1 MGSMHGRGSAVS
13 FALLI
18 GVGLCAALQGSCCVA
33 QAAPAAASAAAS
45 TPAASA
51 SDQDSAVVDAAR
63 RRVADGDL
71 ALATTELAAYVAAHP
86 RTIEPARYL
95 GDLYY
100 RASNF
105 NAAEATYLAI
115 LRYAPDDHITHD
127 RLGGVYAAED
137 RVDAAITQFE
147 ASLPY
152 ASGYGHLVAV
162 HRRLGDLDHFVQEYR
177 DAAEGDTFD
186 PGPQY
191 AIGAIY
197 RAAHRP
203 HDAIEYLLRA
213 LTLEPRSCQTLSE
226 LGSTYLDLH
235 QNATA
240 IDVLKRCLSMQPGN
254 REALVNLSSAYIEDG
269 RDADA
274 LPIVQQANREQPDMP
289 DALVNLGCI
298 EDDGGRWQNALSD
311 YLKAVTVD
319 PLDRDAYVDLGYDYA
334 SHRLY
339 ALAEAAILKG
349 LSVSPGD
356 GRLHY
361 LLAITYADQGKRDQ
375 ARTEYERAAGSDEPE
390 IARAASR
397 DLAIF

>member
-1 MGSMHGRGSAVS
+1 MGRMLGRARAVS
-13 FALLI
+13 TALVA
-18 GVGLCAALQGSCCVA
+18 GVAFFVTLSGSRCVA
-33 QAAPAAASAAAS
+33 FAAPAAAPAPVVDRSADDAAA
-45 TPAASA
+45 
-51 SDQDSAVVDAAR
+51 VDAAR
-63 RRVADGDL
+63 RKVADGNL
-71 ALATTELAAYVAAHP
+71 AGATTDLAAYVATHP
-86 RTIEPARYL
+86 KTIEPARYL

-105 NAAEATYLAI
+105 SAAESTYLAI
-115 LRYAPDDHITHD
+115 LRYAPDDRITHD

-137 RVDAAITQFE
+137 RVTDAISQFE

-152 ASGYGHLVAV
+152 ASGYGHLVQV
-162 HRRLGDLDHFVQEYR
+162 HQRLGDLDRFIREYR
-177 DAAEGDTFD
+177 DAAEGDVFQ

-191 AIGAIY
+191 AIGTIY

-203 HDAIEYLLRA
+203 HDAIEYLMRA
-213 LTLEPRSCQTLSE
+213 LDLAPRSCQTLSE
-226 LGSTYLDLH
+226 LGSAYLDLH

-240 IDVLKRCLSMQPGN
+240 VEVLERCLAMQPGN
-254 REALVNLSSAYIEDG
+254 REALVNLSSAYIEEG

-274 LPIVQQANREQPDMP
+274 LPLVERANHEQPDMP

-298 EDDGGRWQNALSD
+298 EDDAGRWQNALTD
-311 YLKAVTVD
+311 YLKATAVD

-339 ALAEAAILKG
+339 ALAEAALLKG
-349 LSVSPGD
+349 LSVSPAD

-361 LLAITYADQGKRDQ
+361 LLAVTYADQGKRDL
-375 ARTEYERAAGSDEPE
+375 ARAEYQRAAGSDEPE
-390 IARAASR
+390 IARAASQ

>member
-13 FALLI
+13 IALLV
-18 GVGLCAALQGSCCVA
+18 GVGLCAALSGSRCAA
-33 QAAPAAASAAAS
+33 QAAPADAAPVAS
-45 TPAASA
+45 TPVASTLG
-51 SDQDSAVVDAAR
+51 QDSAAVDTAR

-71 ALATTELAAYVAAHP
+71 AGATTQLAAYVAAHP
-86 RTIEPARYL
+86 RTVEPARYL

-115 LRYAPDDHITHD
+115 LRYAPDDQVTHD
-127 RLGGVYAAED
+127 RLGGIYAAED
-137 RVDAAITQFE
+137 RVDAAIAQFE

-152 ASGYGHLVAV
+152 ASGYAHLVAV
-162 HRRLGDLDHFVQEYR
+162 HRRRGDLDQFIREYR
-177 DAAEGDTFD
+177 DAAEGDAFE

-197 RAAHRP
+197 RAARRP
-203 HDAIEYLLRA
+203 SDAVEYLLRA
-213 LTLEPRSCQTLSE
+213 LAMEPGSCQTLSE
-226 LGSTYLDLH
+226 LGSAYIDLH
-235 QNATA
+235 ENAMA
-240 IDVLKRCLSMQPGN
+240 IDVLKRCLAIQPGN
-254 REALVNLSSAYIEDG
+254 RDALVNLSSAYIEDG
-269 RDADA
+269 RDTDA
-274 LPIVQQANREQPDMP
+274 LPIVQQANNERPDMP

-334 SHRLY
+334 GHGLY
-339 ALAEAAILKG
+339 ALAEAALLKG

-356 GRLHY
+356 GRIHY
-361 LLAITYADQGKRDQ
+361 HLAVTYADQGKRGL
-375 ARTEYERAAGSDEPE
+375 ARAEYERAAGSDEPE
-390 IARAASR
+390 IARAASH